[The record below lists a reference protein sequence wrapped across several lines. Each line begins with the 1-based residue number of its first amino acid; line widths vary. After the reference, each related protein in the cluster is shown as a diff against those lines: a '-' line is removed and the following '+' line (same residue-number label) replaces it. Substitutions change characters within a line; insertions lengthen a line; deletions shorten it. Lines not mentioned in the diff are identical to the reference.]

1 MQFFKSILRRETV
14 TDTAGQEVT
23 EEVEM
28 SVEISESP
36 VWETIARWSLYLIVF
51 FTPFWFLP
59 FTIAPLD
66 INKTFLVSVLAIVGF
81 IAWLG
86 RAVYSGRVMFPKT
99 MLGVALVVWLV
110 VLLVSSIFSV
120 SPSVSLWADEVS
132 AFFNS
137 AMLVLVALLAAATLQ
152 KGSDFATTYL
162 LLFAAATLVMVFEL
176 IQMVFGFNMLPWA
189 FAQGRAF
196 NPIGSLNSLGIF
208 FFILL
213 VTVVPF
219 LEDARTTL
227 SRSLFGAIALV
238 SFLFVVLVNFAYV
251 WAAVGLVSLVL
262 LAYSLSRTGGKKFV
276 GALVLLL
283 VSVLLYLATNQV
295 GVLLSRDNGSRIFDI
310 PLDATPNFSTTLQLG
325 KNALKDHAMLGYCP
339 GTFEYIWDSFK
350 DRSFNDTAFWSFRFA
365 SGSSLV
371 ATLLATTGILGVLA
385 FLGVL
390 VLFLVLGM
398 RVLGNSQEGT
408 DKVFGLASF
417 SGSLFLLSSWFFYP
431 VTASIAILTF
441 LSMGMLIA
449 HAVRFHMIEQVSVP
463 ILSDSVK
470 GFVSALLI
478 ILLMVFGVVGLYIS
492 GEKYLASVFYG
503 KGLIALQGGNVNTA
517 EIQFSRAVSF
527 DSGKDQYY
535 RSLAQVSFAK
545 LQRTLENA
553 GNKAPDDVRNESY
566 ITLSNAISNAKA
578 ATNANPVDAI
588 NWQLLGQIH
597 EAVMPF
603 VDGAG
608 DVAIDAY
615 KKAIERAPTSP
626 ALRDDISRVYI
637 TQGNYVEAN
646 VHLEEAV
653 KLKADYTVAHFRM
666 AQIAALKGN
675 VKDATRNAENAALTA
690 PNDIG
695 VLFQLGLLYY
705 QQNRIDEAGL
715 ILERVVA
722 LNKNYSNARYFL
734 GLAYANK
741 KQIQKAIAEFEEV
754 LKLNPGNKEVE
765 TILAN
770 LRAGK
775 DPLATISPPAP
786 TPDKRDNPPIR
797 EDIPATTQKTQ

>member
-14 TDTAGQEVT
+14 TDAAGQEVT

-28 SVEISESP
+28 SVEVSESP

-66 INKTFLVSVLAIVGF
+66 INKAFLASILAIVGF

-86 RAVYSGRVMFPKT
+86 RSVYSGRVVFPKT
-99 MLGVALVVWLV
+99 MLGVALVVWLM

-132 AFFNS
+132 TFFNS
-137 AMLVLVALLAAATLQ
+137 AMLILVALLAAATLQ

-162 LLFAAATLVMVFEL
+162 LLFASGALVVLFEL

-189 FAQGRAF
+189 FAQGRSF
-196 NPIGSLNSLGIF
+196 NLIGSWNSLGIF
-208 FFILL
+208 FGFLL
-213 VTVVPF
+213 VTAVPF
-219 LEDARTTL
+219 LEDARTML
-227 SRSLFGAIALV
+227 SRALFGASAVVALI
-238 SFLFVVLVNFAYV
+238 FVALINFSYV
-251 WAAVGLVSLVL
+251 WIAVGLVSLVL
-262 LAYSLSRTGGKKFV
+262 LAYSFSRTGGKKFAS
-276 GALVLLL
+276 ALVLLL
-283 VSVLLYLATNQV
+283 VSVLLYLATSQV
-295 GVLLSRDNGSRIFDI
+295 SVLLSRADGSSIFDI
-310 PLDATPNFSTTLQLG
+310 PLDATPNLSTTVQLG
-325 KNALKDHAMLGYCP
+325 KNALKDHAMLGYGP
-339 GTFEYIWDSFK
+339 GTFEYIWERFK

-365 SGSSLV
+365 NGSSLV
-371 ATLLATTGILGVLA
+371 ATLLATTGILGLLS

-390 VLFLVLGM
+390 VMFLVLGM
-398 RVLGNSQEGT
+398 RVLGNSQGDT
-408 DKVFGLASF
+408 DRVFGLASF

-431 VTASIAILTF
+431 VTSSIAILTF
-441 LSMGMLIA
+441 LSMGILIA
-449 HAVRFHMIEQVSVP
+449 HAARFEVIGRASVP

-478 ILLMVFGVVGLYIS
+478 ILLMVCGVVGLYIS

-503 KGLIALQGGNVNTA
+503 KGLLALQSGNVNTA
-517 EIQFSRAVSF
+517 EIQFARAVSF

-545 LQRTLENA
+545 LQRTLENS
-553 GNKAPDDVRNESY
+553 GKKAPEDVRNESY
-566 ITLSNAISNAKA
+566 ITLSSAISNAKA
-578 ATNANPVDAI
+578 ATTANPTDAI

-597 EAVMPF
+597 EAVMSF

-626 ALRDDISRVYI
+626 VLHDDIARVYI
-637 TQGNYVEAN
+637 IQGNYVEAN
-646 VHLEEAV
+646 IHLEEAA
-653 KLKADYTVAHFRM
+653 KLKPDYTVAHFRM

-675 VKDATRNAENAALTA
+675 VKEATRNAENAALTA
-690 PNDIG
+690 PSDVG

-741 KQIQKAIAEFEEV
+741 KQIPKAIAEFEEV

-786 TPDKRDNPPIR
+786 TPDKRGNPPIR
-797 EDIPATTQKTQ
+797 EDVVPPSKRSQ